1 MIATVFGI
9 ESLAV
14 CVLAGFVLIGIWCA
28 HFMLM
33 LIYALVAEC
42 NGLPM
47 PLDENYLIGKI
58 NTRLF
63 LGLGILALV
72 LVVI

>member
-1 MIATVFGI
+1 MIATLFGI

-14 CVLAGFVLIGIWCA
+14 CVLVGFGLIGIWCA
-28 HFMLM
+28 YFMLM

-47 PLDENYLIGKI
+47 PLDENYLIGRI
-58 NTRLF
+58 NMKLF
-63 LGLGILALV
+63 LGLGIIALV
-72 LVVI
+72 LVVN